1 MCGEGSRSLW
11 PRLAF
16 TQAKPMSR
24 RLTLVTYENL
34 NLDFRVK
41 MGEGTLD
48 TGRLKLPTMVAEKDP
63 F

>member
-1 MCGEGSRSLW
+1 MAKARE
-11 PRLAF
+11 AF
-16 TQAKPMSR
+16 GLGWLSHKAKPMSR
-24 RLTLVTYENL
+24 RLTLVTCESL

-48 TGRLKLPTMVAEKDP
+48 TGRLKLPTMAAEKDP

>member
-1 MCGEGSRSLW
+1 
-11 PRLAF
+11 
-16 TQAKPMSR
+16 MSR